1 MSWFIYELDEFQPW
15 PGLSVYVYGQATIAY
30 SWEGRDRDTGEWPG
44 PCDIEVEEI
53 KIHGSTNEDDWAV
66 LWPDHP
72 LYKPIL
78 DALLTSDHVVAACI
92 EDHDQ

>member
-1 MSWFIYELDEFQPW
+1 MSWFVYELDEFQPW

-44 PCDIEVEEI
+44 PCDIEVEDI
-53 KIHGSTNEDDWAV
+53 AIHGDNGPVSLDNS
-66 LWPDHP
+66 HP